1 MLTMKSFLPL
11 ILVIAACWASDPIF
25 DDVPPELI
33 QEVSGNYR
41 LPGDVVPTNYEI
53 TLEPIFES
61 PKNNFSFNGKSVITL
76 EIKNATSTIKFH
88 AKELE
93 FVEEDAILTYEETDE
108 KSKKKVTKTAKPEF
122 SDDPQKDFV
131 ILTFKDKIETQ
142 ENAKLSLNYTGILN
156 DDLRGFYR
164 SSYQNKDGKKTWLAT
179 TQFEPVGARQA
190 FPCWDEPELKATFN
204 IAIKVPQGYKAVS
217 NMRVKSDKDGLT
229 VFNPTPIMSTYLVAF
244 VVSDFKTKEN
254 KDKTFGVLAK
264 PTVEDSAKE
273 FAFDYGLQTLEELKS
288 YTGIDY
294 YGKTGQSMQKMDQIA
309 IPDFAAGAMENWGL
323 VTYREPRLLYVVNKT
338 TTADKQAIGTVIA
351 HEFAHQWFGNLVT
364 CKWWNSIWLNEGF
377 ATFFQYYISDK
388 VIPKLDEDDDWR
400 LMEQFVIKN
409 LQASSFVVDATSKT
423 RPLNPVET
431 SIQTPVQI
439 KSLFDDIAYK
449 KGASILNMMNGFLTE
464 KVFQEGLKEY
474 LKKHKSE
481 AVTSDDLFNSIQNS
495 DKKKLADYLPKG
507 VTLKEVMDNWV
518 NKPGYPVVTVTWN
531 ATSEQFDVT
540 QERFFLL
547 KSPKEDETQWYVPIN
562 FVTEEDPEEVLP
574 ADRKSRWLTEKV
586 MSIENL
592 NKTKWILFNK
602 DQTGYYRV
610 NYDNEN
616 WVRLSEYLLT
626 LDYKNISATNRAQ
639 LIDDALNLARAGR
652 LKYTTA
658 LNITS
663 YLSNEIDYI
672 PWYAAARAL
681 NYLDSVLLGGK
692 NYTAYQIYVAS
703 KTANFVKEANYE
715 NPENGTHVDKLA
727 KVLAL
732 NTACRYELEDC
743 KKFVNERLAKWLEQ
757 NPKDNKQILVPDLRS
772 GILCAGLRNAEV
784 DTWNKALEKY
794 KTIQDKDEK
803 ADVLAGLGCAKSK
816 EIANRFLK
824 SSLEENSV
832 VDVFAAMNSVCAG
845 NPESFDVLIEFINT
859 YIEDI
864 QKADKKD
871 NSRLISLLNKLSSR
885 IVSAKQFTELSILV
899 HGKLQVID
907 KVEGLTV
914 AIENL
919 AWIKNYREEVENWI
933 EENCKACQSMPDSAT
948 SITLASLL
956 LIASLLLTRF
966 Y

>member
-11 ILVIAACWASDPIF
+11 MLVIAACWASDPIF
-25 DDVPPELI
+25 DDVPPQLI
-33 QEVSGNYR
+33 QEVSDNYR
-41 LPGDVVPTNYEI
+41 LPNDVVPINYDI

-76 EIKNATSTIKFH
+76 KIINATRTITFH

-93 FVEEDAILTYEETDE
+93 FVQKDVILTEE
-108 KSKKKVTKTAKPEF
+108 KKGSTPKELQTIVY
-122 SDDPQKDFV
+122 DPQKDFV
-131 ILTFKDKIETQ
+131 ILTFNDTIKEQ
-142 ENAKLSLNYTGILN
+142 ENAKLSLSYTGILN

-190 FPCWDEPELKATFN
+190 FPCWDEPSLKATFN
-204 IAIKVPQGYKAVS
+204 ITIKVPKIQGYKAVS
-217 NMRVKSDKDGLT
+217 NMLGKSDKEGT
-229 VFNPTPIMSTYLVAF
+229 VFDRTPIMSTYLVAF
-244 VVSDFKTKEN
+244 VVSDFETLEN
-254 KDKTFGVLAK
+254 KDKTFGILAK
-264 PTVEDSAKE
+264 PTVENSAKE
-273 FAFDYGLQTLEELKS
+273 FAFDYGLQTLEELKN

-400 LMEQFVIKN
+400 LMEQFVVTN
-409 LQASSFVVDATSKT
+409 LQASSFVVDASSKT
-423 RPLNPVET
+423 RPLEPVET
-431 SIQTPVQI
+431 SIQTPAQI

-464 KVFQEGLKEY
+464 TVFQKGLKQY
-474 LKKHKSE
+474 LNDHFSKSE
-481 AVTSDDLFNSIQNS
+481 TSSVTSNDLFDSIQKS
-495 DKKKLADYLPKG
+495 DKKLADYLPKN
-507 VTLKEVMDNWV
+507 VSLKKVMDSWV

-540 QERFFLL
+540 QERFFRT
-547 KSPKEDETQWYVPIN
+547 KSPKEDKTQWYVPIN

-574 ADRKSRWLTEKV
+574 ADRKSRWLIPEEV

-610 NYDNEN
+610 NYDKEN
-616 WVRLSEYLLT
+616 WVLLSEYLLT
-626 LDYKNISATNRAQ
+626 SDYKNISATNRAQ

-663 YLSNEIDYI
+663 YLSNEVDYI

-692 NYTAYQIYVAS
+692 NYTAYQIYVAN
-703 KTANFVKEANYE
+703 KTANFVEEANYE
-715 NPENGTHVDKLA
+715 DPANGTHVDKLA

-732 NTACRYELEDC
+732 NTACRYGLESC
-743 KKFVNERLAKWLEQ
+743 EKFVNEKLAKWLEQ
-757 NPKDNKQILVPDLRS
+757 KPKDNKQILVPDLRS
-772 GILCAGLRNAEV
+772 GILCAGLRNANL
-784 DTWNKALEKY
+784 DTWNKTLEKY

-845 NPESFDVLIEFINT
+845 NAESFDVLIEFINT

-864 QKADKKD
+864 QEADKKD
-871 NSRLISLLNKLSSR
+871 NSRLISLLNKLSGR
-885 IVSAKQFTELSILV
+885 IVSAKQYTELSILV
-899 HGKLQVID
+899 HGKLQLID

-919 AWIKNYREEVENWI
+919 AWIKNYREEVEDWI
-933 EENCKACQSMPDSAT
+933 EENCKACQSEGSAG

-956 LIASLLLTRF
+956 LIASLSLLTRF